1 MNPRSPTRIE
11 TGALV
16 RLGLPLAGANLA
28 GLGMVVTDMAIVGR
42 IGAVELAAV
51 GLAGGVLLDAVSI
64 LTGVLT
70 VVGVLVAEA
79 YGAGNRARIAE
90 ITWQGFALAAML
102 AIPLTVL
109 ALNLSAL
116 LALTGQDAAV
126 LILGDTYLSA
136 LVWSLLPAM
145 LYAVL
150 VDTVTAL
157 HHAKAV
163 FVVSTG
169 AVMVNGVASYVLV
182 FGVLGVPGLGVAG
195 AGYATSAVNGL
206 MLLALIVWCRRS
218 TEIRMH
224 LDLFPPAKLR
234 PREFTTIVRLGAPV
248 VGITIAESGFYSILN
263 ILIGMFGAIALAA
276 SRIVF
281 GYVKIALALAFA
293 LADAATIRV
302 ALAMGRGQL
311 GDSRRSGHL
320 AIFLGTG
327 VLSMLAL
334 PAIFAPELITAL
346 FLGGFDETDAATA
359 EVARALF
366 MAGAIYLLINGIQTI
381 AEHALRG
388 LKDTLIP
395 MWQSAFGLWVA
406 GLGAALLLAYPG
418 ALGPLG
424 LWIGLIIGSLVTA
437 MLFIVRFNRLTHSVE
452 PRCDDAK

>member
-1 MNPRSPTRIE
+1 MSSRSSTRAE
-11 TGALV
+11 AGSLV
-16 RLGLPLAGANLA
+16 RLALPLAGANLA

-51 GLAGGVLLDAVSI
+51 GLAGGVLLDAVAI

-70 VVGVLVAEA
+70 VVGVLVAEG
-79 YGAGNRARIAE
+79 YGAGDRDRIAE
-90 ITWQGFALAAML
+90 ITWQGFTIATLLAF
-102 AIPLTVL
+102 PLTAL

-126 LILGDTYLSA
+126 LALGDTYLRA
-136 LVWSLLPAM
+136 LAWSLLPAM
-145 LYAVL
+145 LFAVL

-169 AVMVNGVASYVLV
+169 AVVVNGVASYALV
-182 FGVLGVPGLGVAG
+182 FGALGMPGLGVAG
-195 AGYATSAVNGL
+195 AGYATSAVNAL
-206 MLLALIVWCRRS
+206 MLLALVVWCRRAP
-218 TEIRMH
+218 EIRAH
-224 LDLFPPAKLR
+224 LSLFPPAKLR
-234 PREFTTIVRLGAPV
+234 LQEFSSIVRLGAPV
-248 VGITIAESGFYSILN
+248 VGITVAESGFYSILN
-263 ILIGMFGAIALAA
+263 ILIGAFGAIALAA

-281 GYVKIALALAFA
+281 GYVKVALAFAFA

-302 ALAMGRGQL
+302 ALGIGRGRP
-311 GDSRRSGHL
+311 GDSRLAGHL
-320 AIFLGTG
+320 ALYVGAG
-327 VLSMLAL
+327 VLSLLAL

-366 MAGAIYLLINGIQTI
+366 TAGAIYLIINGMQTI

-388 LKDTLIP
+388 LKDTLVP

-406 GLGAALLLAYPG
+406 GLGAALLLAYPA

-424 LWIGLIIGSLVTA
+424 LWLGLIVGSLVTA
-437 MLFIVRFNRLTHSVE
+437 VLFTVRFNRLTRDMGAVSDE
-452 PRCDDAK
+452 GK